1 MSTGQ
6 PGRLVIIS
14 GPSGAGKS
22 TIVRGLMEECPL
34 PFDLS
39 VSATTRP
46 PRFGEIDGVD
56 YHFLSE
62 AEFQTRR
69 ARGDFLECC
78 QVFGRNWYG
87 TLRQTVSTGLEQG
100 KWLILEI
107 DVEGGRQVMA
117 AFPQAESI
125 FIHPGSEAELE
136 RRLRGRETESE
147 IDIQRRL
154 EVAQRELSAAS
165 EYRLVVVNDDLS
177 TTIHTVCQYLRQRES
192 HHV

>member
-1 MSTGQ
+1 MSTPR

-22 TIVRGLMEECPL
+22 SIVRGLLEQCPL
-34 PFDLS
+34 PLSLS

-46 PRFGEIDGVD
+46 PRPGEIDGID
-56 YHFLSE
+56 YFFMSTDEFLR
-62 AEFQTRR
+62 RR
-69 ARGDFLECC
+69 AHGDFLETC

-107 DVEGGRQVMA
+107 DVEGARQVLA
-117 AFPQAESI
+117 AFPEAESV
-125 FIHPGSEAELE
+125 FIHPGSETELE

-147 IDIQRRL
+147 IEIQRRL
-154 EVAQRELSAAS
+154 EVAKRELSAAP
-165 EYRLVVVNDDLS
+165 EYRLAVVNDDLPG
-177 TTIHTVCQYLRQRES
+177 TIHTVCQYLRQRES
-192 HHV
+192 RHV